1 MEYGSSSLNETFKDL
16 YTKELLRKI
25 FQFFVTEKEK
35 NKPRA
40 LQNPIKRLVKA
51 TGIKPTTLRRYVHT
65 DASDDVVLDVV
76 KAVHKAAVQ
85 KTVKKNQK
93 LDDFD
98 KGVVIRTIYDLHKK
112 SKSVTMPSLQQA
124 LKKKDID
131 VSISTVSRTVR
142 LFGFGF
148 YKNASSRRIVSERED
163 IVLMRMTYLRKIHE
177 LASANG
183 HEILRTPPYHC
194 ELNPIEMVWSYLKG
208 YVARHNSSCKK
219 KDIIKLF
226 EEAKSHIDAERWAKF
241 ETHVEREFEEKL
253 RKLDGI
259 RDEDVDPVVIDMTDD
274 DSQDSQR
281 TIPYMFSEG
290 EEEGNDVEND
300 NDFEDSVSDTIN
312 HADEILCNTCGST
325 EPSKPIQKDK
335 YSIKNKDSTK
345 RGNSELDPV
354 IIEIRNEQYFE

>member
-1 MEYGSSSLNETFKDL
+1 MPPKNKNVVRNLQ
-16 YTKELLRKI
+16 RRR
-25 FQFFVTEKEK
+25 K
-35 NKPRA
+35 NKPWA

-65 DASDDVVLDVV
+65 DDSDDAVQDVV

-98 KGVVIRTIYDLHKK
+98 KGVVRRTIYDLHKK
-112 SKSVTMPSLQQA
+112 SQ
-124 LKKKDID
+124 
-131 VSISTVSRTVR
+131 
-142 LFGFGF
+142 F
-148 YKNASSRRIVSERED
+148 YKNASVKICVREGGHRSHENDISSEDTKFRQQGRHIV
-163 IVLMRMTYLRKIHE
+163 YLDETWLNTNHVVKGDWLDVPSTPMSVFEPHCKGTHRKVP
-177 LASANG
+177 SG
-183 HEILRTPPYHC
+183 
-194 ELNPIEMVWSYLKG
+194 KG

-253 RKLDGI
+253 RQLDGI
-259 RDEDVDPVVIDMTDD
+259 RDEDVNPVVIDMTDD

-290 EEEGNDVEND
+290 EEEGNDDEND

-312 HADEILCNTCGST
+312 DADEILCNTCGSI
-325 EPSKPIQKDK
+325 EPPKPIQKDK
-335 YSIKNKDSTK
+335 YISWFQCDACDQWVHNRCCTKPALMKNVCRCFSILTTGTSVNH
-345 RGNSELDPV
+345 
-354 IIEIRNEQYFE
+354 